1 MASALR
7 PLTRVGSR
15 LGLAA
20 VAGALLWLAA
30 APPGGQAQTPGEVRV
45 VFMGDTGTGDANQ
58 YAVRDQ
64 LLRRPPQ
71 FVFLLGDNIYTKGRP
86 RLFKSRYDDVYAP
99 LMTRGVRFHA
109 ALGNH
114 DVYECTTAAYRPLP
128 PNRDAYRWQDAGCEV
143 DEHLAH
149 DSFGYLNERR
159 YYSVPL
165 GTGPEPLAEVFV
177 LDSNTLGIAETLLP
191 PAGADTAQVEW
202 LDRTLGV
209 SRARWKIVV
218 MHHPPH
224 TPVAS
229 NTFLGLGDGRIREVR
244 LDNQLKPILDRHRVD
259 VVLAGH
265 NHFYAR
271 MFPQDGVRY
280 FVAGGGGRRIYG
292 YAPQPGYVAMGGV
305 FLHYVYV
312 RITGEH
318 IEYYTIDS
326 RGRSRDAGRWAKG
339 DARDHLFPPGTFPP

>member
-1 MASALR
+1 
-7 PLTRVGSR
+7 LTRAAAR

-20 VAGALLWLAA
+20 GAAAVLWLAA
-30 APPGGQAQTPGEVRV
+30 APPVGQTQSERQVRM

-99 LMTRGVRFHA
+99 VMGKGARFHA

-114 DVYECTTAAYRPLP
+114 DVYECTLADFRPLP
-128 PNRDAYRWQDAGCEV
+128 PNRDAYRWKDTGCEV
-143 DEHLAH
+143 DEHLDH
-149 DSFGYLNERR
+149 DLFGYVNERR
-159 YYSVPL
+159 YYSVASDAS
-165 GTGPEPLAEVFV
+165 GEPLAEVFV
-177 LDSNTLGIAETLLP
+177 LDSNTLGIASTLLP
-191 PAGADTAQVEW
+191 PAGQDTAQVEW

-209 SRARWKIVV
+209 SRARWKIII

-224 TPVAS
+224 SPTAS

-244 LDNQLKPILDRHRVD
+244 LDNQLKPILARHRVD
-259 VVLAGH
+259 VVMAGH

-280 FVAGGGGRRIYG
+280 FVSGGGGRRIYG

-305 FLHYVYV
+305 FLHYIYTRVTND
-312 RITGEH
+312 RF
-318 IEYYTIDS
+318 EYYTIDS
-326 RGRSRDAGRWAKG
+326 RGRSRDAGWWSKG
-339 DARDHLFPPGTFPP
+339 DARDRLFPPGTFPP

>member
-1 MASALR
+1 M
-7 PLTRVGSR
+7 TRVASR
-15 LGLAA
+15 AG
-20 VAGALLWLAA
+20 VTAGALLLLWLGAA
-30 APPGGQAQTPGEVRV
+30 QDGGRAQQERQSRL

-86 RLFKSRYDDVYAP
+86 RFFKSRYDDVYAP
-99 LMTRGVRFHA
+99 LMARGVRFHA

-114 DVYECTTAAYRPLP
+114 DVYECRAAAYSGPLP
-128 PNRDAYRWQDAGCEV
+128 PNRDAYRWRDPGCEV
-143 DEHLAH
+143 EEHLEH
-149 DSFGYLNERR
+149 DSFGYVNERR
-159 YYSVPL
+159 YYSVVTDSAAAPL
-165 GTGPEPLAEVFV
+165 GEVFV
-177 LDSNTLGIAETLLP
+177 LDTNTLGVAATRLP
-191 PAGADTAQVEW
+191 PAGADTAQIEW
-202 LDRTLGV
+202 LDRSLGV
-209 SRARWKIVV
+209 SRARWKIVT

-224 TPVAS
+224 TPTAA

-244 LDNQLKPILDRHRVD
+244 LENQLTPILTRHEVD
-259 VVLAGH
+259 VVFAGH

-292 YAPQPGYVAMGGV
+292 YASAPGYVAMGGV

-312 RITGEH
+312 RLTEERV
-318 IEYYTIDS
+318 EYYAIDS
-326 RGRSRDAGRWAKG
+326 RGRSRDAGSWAKG
-339 DARDHLFPPGTFPP
+339 DARDRLLPPGTFPP

>member
-1 MASALR
+1 M
-7 PLTRVGSR
+7 TRVCAR
-15 LGLAA
+15 LA
-20 VAGALLWLAA
+20 VAAGAALLVWLAA
-30 APPGGQAQTPGEVRV
+30 GQEGGRAQQERQVRM

-86 RLFKSRYDDVYAP
+86 RFFKSRYDDVYAP
-99 LMTRGVRFHA
+99 LMAKGTRFHA

-114 DVYECTTAAYRPLP
+114 DVYECQAATYSGPLP
-128 PNRDAYRWQDAGCEV
+128 PNRDAYRWRDAGCEV
-143 DEHLAH
+143 EEHLEH
-149 DSFGYLNERR
+149 DSFGYVNERR
-159 YYSVPL
+159 YYSV
-165 GTGPEPLAEVFV
+165 TTDSSAQPLAEVFV
-177 LDSNTLGIAETLLP
+177 LDTNTLGVAETRLA
-191 PAGADTAQVEW
+191 PAGDDTAQVEW

-224 TPVAS
+224 TPTAS
-229 NTFLGLGDGRIREVR
+229 NFFLGLGDGRIREVR
-244 LDNQLKPILDRHRVD
+244 LANQLEPVLKRQGVD
-259 VVLAGH
+259 VVFAGH

-271 MFPQDGVRY
+271 MFPQDGIRH
-280 FVAGGGGRRIYG
+280 FVSGGGGRRIYG

-312 RITGEH
+312 RLTDARF
-318 IEYYTIDS
+318 EYYTIDS
-326 RGRSRDAGRWAKG
+326 RGRSRDAGSWAKG
-339 DARDHLFPPGTFPP
+339 DARDQLFPPGTFPP